1 MEPKQLC
8 TVLCCRQELWRT
20 EFFLLS
26 SSRREDFLAL
36 LNSAN
41 IDHDIKGKNNSV
53 PGSFDHYY
61 NVQKN
66 PKKNCVWIKIYIKAL
81 LIQMHIQSVC
91 LCACVCVNVC
101 DVA

>member
-36 LNSAN
+36 LNSAM

-61 NVQKN
+61 NVQKKT
-66 PKKNCVWIKIYIKAL
+66 KKKLRLDQNLHKSPVDTDAYSICVFVC
-81 LIQMHIQSVC
+81 VC
-91 LCACVCVNVC
+91 LCECV
-101 DVA
+101 